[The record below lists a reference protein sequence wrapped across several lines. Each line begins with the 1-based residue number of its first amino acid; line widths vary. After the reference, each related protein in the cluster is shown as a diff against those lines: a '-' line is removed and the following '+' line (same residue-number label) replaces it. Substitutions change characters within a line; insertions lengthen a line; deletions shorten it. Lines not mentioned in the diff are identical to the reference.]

1 MLDEIPSALIPPV
14 MPPRP
19 LWMPLVMPLVMPP
32 VRPLLMPL
40 VSVVAAVAYDVKYDD
55 GIMDDAVIPVANV
68 AAILAPSD
76 VLRAGNVGPVVR
88 GCSNWAKIR
97 LSCMDVPP

>member
-19 LWMPLVMPLVMPP
+19 LLMPLEMPP

-55 GIMDDAVIPVANV
+55 GIIDDAVIPVANV

-76 VLRAGNVGPVVR
+76 VLRPGNVGPVVR